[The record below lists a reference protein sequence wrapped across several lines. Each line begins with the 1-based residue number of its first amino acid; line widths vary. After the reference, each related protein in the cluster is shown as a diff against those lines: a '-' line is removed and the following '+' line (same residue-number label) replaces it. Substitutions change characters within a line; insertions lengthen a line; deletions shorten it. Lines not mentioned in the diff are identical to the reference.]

1 MASAAQTA
9 LERLSEIER
18 PIRLA
23 VEFSLV
29 IILALLGA
37 KLIWVIASPSD
48 SVATYTER
56 PLPTPMRGA
65 SSTLAIS
72 TDRTVLI
79 SVNPFDQGETELVVE
94 DVPETSLNL
103 QLDGLRMSTEGLG
116 AGNAI
121 IRTPDGRGSNFR
133 VGDQILPGVTLER
146 ILSDRVII
154 NRDGA
159 DETLM
164 LGGRGVGLSVI
175 SDDSQVVT
183 DNGIAETERDT
194 GAESRETGVITGR
207 LAGPDQLFGA
217 INAGPVM
224 TNGSLSGYRL
234 NPIGSADTMRQAGLE
249 PGDVLLQINGTSV
262 VNLDMTDVIDRISA
276 MQTAVLEVN
285 RNGSQRT
292 VRLSFG
298 E

>member
-1 MASAAQTA
+1 MASAAHTA
-9 LERLSEIER
+9 LERLSSVER
-18 PIRLA
+18 PIRMT
-23 VEFSLV
+23 VEFLLIV
-29 IILALLGA
+29 CLALLVA
-37 KLIWVIASPSD
+37 RLVWVVASPSD
-48 SVATYTER
+48 SVAKYTER

-65 SSTLAIS
+65 RSTLTIS
-72 TDRTVLI
+72 TDRSILI
-79 SVNPFDQGETELVVE
+79 SENPFDQGEVELIVQ

-103 QLDGLRMSTEGLG
+103 QLDGLRMSTEGGG

-133 VGDQILPGVTLER
+133 IGDQVLPGVTLER

-164 LGGRGVGLSVI
+164 LGGRGAGLSVI
-175 SDDSQVVT
+175 SDDSRIIT
-183 DNGIAETERDT
+183 DAAAVEPSTNETSNTR
-194 GAESRETGVITGR
+194 ESGEITGR
-207 LAGPDQLFGA
+207 LAGPDLLFGS

-224 TNGSLSGYRL
+224 TNGSVTGYRL
-234 NPIGSADTMRQAGLE
+234 NPIGSAEIMRQAGLE

-262 VNLDMTDVIDRISA
+262 ANLDMTDVIDRISS
-276 MQTAVLEVN
+276 MQTAVLEIN
-285 RNGSQRT
+285 RNGSQRS